1 MNYRGIRINTD
12 STFDE
17 FEYTLQDLLSKK
29 LGDFRYEKGQGE
41 YSVLEI
47 ADINNKRYL
56 FFGTILGGKYNR
68 FDLNYVNATGDIIV
82 IASEDNDPVDVDR
95 DEINSYFKGED
106 LDDNLIE
113 DELAYLEDL
122 GDDYEYGD
130 FIIRDDDEG
139 CDYPDY
145 T

>member
-17 FEYTLQDLLSKK
+17 FEYTLQDLLNKK
-29 LGDFRYEKGQGE
+29 LGSYRYEKGQGE

-82 IASEDNDPVDVDR
+82 IASEDSEPVDVDR
-95 DEINSYFKGED
+95 DEINSYFKGVD
-106 LDDNLIE
+106 LDDDILN

-122 GDDYEYGD
+122 GDEYEYD
-130 FIIRDDDEG
+130 SWCVRSDDEG
-139 CDYPDY
+139 QDY
-145 T
+145 